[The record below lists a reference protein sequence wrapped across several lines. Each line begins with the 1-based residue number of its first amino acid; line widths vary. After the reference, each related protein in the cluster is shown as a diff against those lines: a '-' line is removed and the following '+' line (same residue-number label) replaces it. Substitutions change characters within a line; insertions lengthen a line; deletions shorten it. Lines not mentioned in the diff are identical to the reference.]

1 MEDTLV
7 TSAAEEARAAV
18 RRSHLSSCERWQW
31 LLFAGVGTGSGDSG
45 LAGGGAGSGPTS
57 PPVSSNAGDGY
68 KGAQAVR
75 VKHLRQPPLGIS
87 FFPFIFLRGP
97 LLDRS

>member
-18 RRSHLSSCERWQW
+18 RWSHLSSCERWQW
-31 LLFAGVGTGSGDSG
+31 LLFAGVDTGSGDGG

-87 FFPFIFLRGP
+87 FFPFIFFAWTFIG
-97 LLDRS
+97 